1 MREFLR
7 GMRLEEMPSEM
18 RAPVFVMEA
27 LQVGSFDDLSAVSG
41 GVRADAR
48 CFISEH
54 YPMWALI

>member
-7 GMRLEEMPSEM
+7 GMRLGEMPSEM

-48 CFISEH
+48 RFISEH
-54 YPMWALI
+54 YPMWR